1 MVHIPSLEIS
11 ISFTSFT
18 RQQFVMN
25 MLMTVFHLENSLH
38 SNLALFFQPANQK
51 SNIFFLICQV
61 DLLLSSA
68 PIRVLLRAPSQ
79 KIWPKNCQNWQKS
92 IFRHFRFELG
102 AKFNQPIK
110 IQIFFSWYVKSTFFF
125 HLHQSECSYGHPVK
139 RYDPKTDKNFEI
151 SWNTKLRAWLTFQKR
166 RRTIQF

>member
-1 MVHIPSLEIS
+1 MVKKRPKLAKI
-11 ISFTSFT
+11 
-18 RQQFVMN
+18 
-25 MLMTVFHLENSLH
+25 VFLANFH

-68 PIRVLLRAPSQ
+68 PIRVLLRAPNQ

-92 IFRHFRFELG
+92 IFRHFRFKFG
-102 AKFNQPIK
+102 AKSASQPNFK
-110 IQIFFSWYVKSTFFF
+110 FFFLDSLKSTLIF
-125 HLHQSECSYGHPVK
+125 HLHQSESSYGHPVK
-139 RYDPKTDKNFEI
+139 RYGPKTDKNFEI
-151 SWNTKLRAWLTFQKR
+151 SWNTKLWAWLTFQKR